1 MPSAAGLINQLYSH
15 ISAISLG
22 VALGAEIVLPP
33 AAVRDSFA
41 HYFSVFKERNEVVWA
56 AAPADTLVDA
66 DGLIDFWGQ
75 KGVTIVKVGPQSAEA
90 ASSMTGNWTARGPQ
104 QLRAQRRVSRES
116 GLQVLS
122 LGKASL

>member
-56 AAPADTLVDA
+56 AAPADTLLDA
-66 DGLIDFWGQ
+66 DGLIDFWSQ
-75 KGVTIVKVGPQSAEA
+75 KGVTIVKVSLCI
-90 ASSMTGNWTARGPQ
+90 SNF
-104 QLRAQRRVSRES
+104 QRWEPGLPAGTQAILVLSREC
-116 GLQVLS
+116 
-122 LGKASL
+122 